1 LGVEKKVEEARKEE
15 GRFPERIPAT
25 KLSFRAGQIWMMQRL
40 EWLEERFVVRMDWS
54 QEGVCL
60 RQ

>member
-1 LGVEKKVEEARKEE
+1 MEEARKEE